1 MQDAAR
7 ITVRRSTNSRSW
19 STDRAA
25 GAVAWLAAVVLL
37 QPAWVKGS
45 EASARGGSEG
55 SSETVVRLHATA
67 LVTGTE
73 VTLADVADLEGE
85 AARLAG
91 SWVVAAAPADGGSKP
106 VTLDHVQ
113 QALGQRGA
121 NLSSWLFRGASQ
133 CLVSR
138 PEYTRAGSVTRVSHP
153 SSIRGRSSLAHS
165 APPAT
170 QASEEAASVLP
181 ESLEGHLR
189 AHLAARLAG
198 LGGKPVVQFS
208 PAMHNLLSLT
218 EPTYQFRIADR
229 GDRLLGLLS
238 LEVTIH
244 EGEELKQV
252 VPMLVQ
258 VSLSK
263 QVVVAARQINRS
275 EVIGPQDLTMAE
287 RVYERPEDVGISEPA
302 KLVGQRIKRF
312 VQAGEQISV
321 RDVEPM
327 PLVSRNDL
335 VTVTIRRGHVVI
347 RGVAKAMST
356 GSYGATVT
364 LKNEMSRETFSAVVT
379 GPRTAEVVL
388 GASSPLASAMSRE
401 VAP

>member
-1 MQDAAR
+1 
-7 ITVRRSTNSRSW
+7 
-19 STDRAA
+19 
-25 GAVAWLAAVVLL
+25 
-37 QPAWVKGS
+37 
-45 EASARGGSEG
+45 
-55 SSETVVRLHATA
+55 
-67 LVTGTE
+67 
-73 VTLADVADLEGE
+73 
-85 AARLAG
+85 
-91 SWVVAAAPADGGSKP
+91 
-106 VTLDHVQ
+106 
-113 QALGQRGA
+113 
-121 NLSSWLFRGASQ
+121 
-133 CLVSR
+133 
-138 PEYTRAGSVTRVSHP
+138 
-153 SSIRGRSSLAHS
+153 
-165 APPAT
+165 
-170 QASEEAASVLP
+170 
-181 ESLEGHLR
+181 
-189 AHLAARLAG
+189 
-198 LGGKPVVQFS
+198 
-208 PAMHNLLSLT
+208 
-218 EPTYQFRIADR
+218 
-229 GDRLLGLLS
+229 
-238 LEVTIH
+238 
-244 EGEELKQV
+244 
-252 VPMLVQ
+252 MLVQ

-379 GPRTAEVVL
+379 GPRTAEVEL